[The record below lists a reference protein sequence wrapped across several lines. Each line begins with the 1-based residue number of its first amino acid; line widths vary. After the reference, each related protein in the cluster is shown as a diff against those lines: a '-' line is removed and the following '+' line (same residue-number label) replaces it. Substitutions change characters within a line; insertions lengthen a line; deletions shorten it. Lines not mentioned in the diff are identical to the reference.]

1 MTAPGRTSTGLTFP
15 TRPLRGAGLRL
26 GSLYVTSGRAPRRGP
41 AGAAKCRHAAR
52 RGKAAWSSLRG
63 VSVAGVMAP
72 RVQLSLEIQLAQRLA
87 GNEQVTRDRAV
98 RRLRKYIVART
109 QQAAGGFTHDELL
122 KVWKGLFY
130 CMWMQDKPLLQEDL
144 GRTISQL
151 IHAFQT
157 TEAQLLFLQT
167 FWQTMNREW
176 IGIDRL
182 RLDKFYML
190 MRMVLNESLRA
201 LKMRGWEDRQV
212 EQLLEL
218 LTTEILHPDSQAP
231 NGVKSHFLE
240 IFLEELSKV
249 GADELTAD
257 QNLRFIDPFCRIA
270 AQTKDPLVLHNI
282 TRGVL
287 ETIVEQAPFAIEDL
301 MNELDAQEE
310 DTLEGDEQEQG
321 VPSRKPPEGSPRGPD
336 PGEGEEQAGDGDD
349 DGGSGPVLQFD
360 YEAVANRL
368 FEVASHQNTP
378 SQNRK
383 RLYKVIRKLQDLAEG
398 LFPEDDI
405 LEKAYRKLQ
414 EGRRERKRKKRLPKF
429 QLQNKTGEGER
440 AGRGLDLSSG
450 SERMKTRRRRG
461 AAADPTAPQE
471 QPGGRGR
478 RDTFKQRRRPWA
490 GPKVK
495 GTDCQKPD
503 RKKKRQLEGRE

>member
-1 MTAPGRTSTGLTFP
+1 
-15 TRPLRGAGLRL
+15 
-26 GSLYVTSGRAPRRGP
+26 
-41 AGAAKCRHAAR
+41 
-52 RGKAAWSSLRG
+52 
-63 VSVAGVMAP
+63 MAP

-321 VPSRKPPEGSPRGPD
+321 FPSRKPPEGSSRGPD

-349 DGGSGPVLQFD
+349 DGSSGPVLQFN

-414 EGRRERKRKKRLPKF
+414 EGRRERKRKKCLPKF
-429 QLQNKTGEGER
+429 QLQNKTGKGER

-450 SERMKTRRRRG
+450 SERMKTRRRRRRG
-461 AAADPTAPQE
+461 AAADPIAPQE
-471 QPGGRGR
+471 QPGGCGR
-478 RDTFKQRRRPWA
+478 RGTFKQRRRPWA

-495 GTDCQKPD
+495 GTNCQKPD
-503 RKKKRQLEGRE
+503 RKKKRQLEGRDPTHQKWKSTRCCEWLSARL